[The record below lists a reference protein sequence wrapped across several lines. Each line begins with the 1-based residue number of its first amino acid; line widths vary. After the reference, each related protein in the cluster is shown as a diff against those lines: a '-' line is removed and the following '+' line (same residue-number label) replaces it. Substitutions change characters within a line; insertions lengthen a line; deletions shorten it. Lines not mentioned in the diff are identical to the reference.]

1 MPRHYQYQPSREL
14 HVVVLGAGGVGKSC
28 LTGKLTFPLHKRL
41 FSIFLQKLTW
51 KTAQFVHNEWIESYD
66 PTIEDSY
73 RTQLQVDGRQVV
85 LEILDTAGTEQFVA
99 MRDLYM
105 KTGQGFLLVF
115 SITSASS
122 LSELAGLREE
132 IIRIKDDENIPIVI
146 VGNKADLEENR
157 AVPRAKG
164 FSISQRWGAPY
175 YEASARTRTNVEE
188 VFIDLCRQMLRRDD
202 EQQAQADA
210 DDGYNYDSYGIWTTK
225 ITCDNKTND
234 LQQHGRAS
242 RSENHDD
249 WTGD

>member
-1 MPRHYQYQPSREL
+1 MPRHYHYQPSREL

-28 LTGKLTFPLHKRL
+28 L
-41 FSIFLQKLTW
+41 
-51 KTAQFVHNEWIESYD
+51 TAQFVHNEWIESYD

-115 SITSASS
+115 SITSSSS

-132 IIRIKDDENIPIVI
+132 IIRIKDDENVPIVI

-164 FSISQRWGAPY
+164 FAISQRWGAPY
-175 YEASARTRTNVEE
+175 YEASARTRTNVDE
-188 VFIDLCRQMLRRDD
+188 VFIDLCRQMLRKDD
-202 EQQAQADA
+202 EQNASMEADE
-210 DDGYNYDSYGIWTTK
+210 GYKYD
-225 ITCDNKTND
+225 
-234 LQQHGRAS
+234 HGRSSHNKRHRRKRRKDSPRCAIL
-242 RSENHDD
+242 
-249 WTGD
+249 